1 MIKYLLSFAMLV
13 FVGAQLYAQQ
23 AWTIYNNVNSPL
35 PENSVRCIAFAPNGV
50 KWIGTDYGLASFDGT
65 TWNVYKTTNS
75 GIPDNAIRSLVVDN
89 QNNVWIGTFTTGL
102 VKFDGINWTTYSTF
116 NSDIPD
122 DFVRSLALDTLG
134 NLWVG
139 TIGGLGYFDGTTWI
153 IYDTSNSILIS
164 NNISALHVDES
175 DNSLSIGTIN
185 GGIVLKDGNNWTHLT
200 LWNSNLPDNT
210 TLGIDKDTTD
220 VRWLATPAGGLSGYI
235 SGITFVTFNT
245 TTSTIASN
253 SFTSIAVAAD
263 QSIWVG
269 SIDSG
274 VVKREGTNFI
284 NYNILN
290 SGMPDNLVQA
300 IEIDD
305 QGIIWIGTQIGG
317 LVRLDESLLSSVN
330 SLAETSSFNL
340 FPVPAGETLY
350 MNSEIFKPLLL
361 EVYDMSG
368 KQISLQTSFTEKNRI
383 AIQTSELSTG
393 TYLVKVVFENGT
405 VGSKFFVVGR
415 N

>member
-1 MIKYLLSFAMLV
+1 MTVKKLFLLFLIG
-13 FVGAQLYAQQ
+13 FLPEFLNAQQ
-23 AWTIYNNVNSPL
+23 AWTIYNNSNSPL
-35 PENSVRCIAFAPNGV
+35 PENSVRCIAFASNGV

-75 GIPDNAIRSLVVDN
+75 GIPDNSIRSLAVDG
-89 QNNVWIGTFTTGL
+89 QNNIWIGTFTTGL
-102 VKFDGINWTTYSTF
+102 VKFDGVTWTTYSTF

-122 DFVRSLALDTLG
+122 DFVRSLAFDTLG

-139 TIGGLGYFDGTTWI
+139 TIGGLGYFDGTNWI
-153 IYDTSNSILIS
+153 IYDSSNSILIS

-175 DNSLSIGTIN
+175 DNSLSIGTVN

-210 TLGIDKDTTD
+210 TLGIDKDTSD
-220 VRWLATPAGGLSGYI
+220 IRWLATPAGGLSGYI
-235 SGITFVTFNT
+235 GGITFVTFNT

-253 SFTSIAVAAD
+253 SFTSIAISDD

-274 VVKREGTNFI
+274 VVKREGNNFI
-284 NYNILN
+284 NYNTFN
-290 SGMPDNLVQA
+290 SDMPDNVVQA
-300 IEIDD
+300 IKIDD
-305 QGIIWIGTQIGG
+305 QGIVWIGTQTGG

-330 SLAETSSFNL
+330 TIADAQTFNL

-350 MNSEIFKPLLL
+350 MNAQEKLLL
-361 EVYDMSG
+361 VEVYDITG
-368 KQISLQTSFTEKNRI
+368 KQILADTNFTNERALEI
-383 AIQTSELSTG
+383 ETSELSSG
-393 TYLVKVVFENGT
+393 TYLLKAVFSNGT
-405 VGSKFFVVGR
+405 AGSRKFVVR

>member
-1 MIKYLLSFAMLV
+1 MIKILVSLVMLV
-13 FVGAQLYAQQ
+13 LAGTQLNAQQ

-35 PENSVRCIAFAPNGV
+35 PENSVRCIAFAQNGV
-50 KWIGTDYGLASFDGT
+50 KWVGTDFGLASFDGT
-65 TWNVYKTTNS
+65 TWNIYKTTNS
-75 GIPDNAIRSLVVDN
+75 GIPDNAIRSLAVDD

-102 VKFDGINWTTYSTF
+102 VKFDGVNWTTYSTF

-122 DFVRSLALDTLG
+122 DFVRSLAFDTLG

-153 IYDTSNSILIS
+153 IYNSSNSILIS

-175 DNSLSIGTIN
+175 DNSLSIGTVN
-185 GGIVLKDGNNWTHLT
+185 GGIVLKDGNNWIHLT
-200 LWNSNLPDNT
+200 LSNSNLPDNT
-210 TLGIDKDTTD
+210 ILGIDKDTSD
-220 VRWLATPAGGLSGYI
+220 IRWLATPAGGLSGYI

-253 SFTSIAVAAD
+253 SFTSIVIAAD

-274 VVKREGTNFI
+274 VVKRVGTNFI
-284 NYNILN
+284 NYNSFN
-290 SGMPDNLVQA
+290 SGMPDNVVQA

-305 QGIIWIGTQIGG
+305 QGIVWIGTQVGG

-330 SLAETSSFNL
+330 TIADAPTFNL

-350 MNSEIFKPLLL
+350 MNSEISKPSLL
-361 EVYDMSG
+361 EVYDMLG
-368 KQISLQTSFTEKNRI
+368 KQLCLQTSFTEASKI
-383 AIQTSELSTG
+383 AIKTSELPTG
-393 TYLVKVVFENGT
+393 TYLLKVVFENGT
-405 VGSKFFVVGR
+405 SGSKLFVVGR